1 MQNFSLKNCTE
12 QVVPWEKI
20 TEEDPFKI
28 GHMID

>member
-12 QVVPWEKI
+12 HEKKS